1 MNPQPATGA
10 IPSPIDYRDAIAASA
25 FPVPNNPASLN
36 FYRYSQVDSYPVLMQ
51 NVIPSCV
58 SNTLALLMQDYF
70 YRKTGQII
78 KFSPRW
84 IDALMKT
91 VDGQP
96 MATGGA
102 FPKVGLKLLKDYG
115 CATEATCPNNTLLP
129 VLQYRNPSCLTTAAY
144 SEAAQYKIPG
154 YIQINT
160 DTKSLRNAIYF
171 FGLVSTLRNVGDE
184 WYTSSTGVITWF
196 PADIDPL
203 RTPNPITSGH
213 QTVDFGWNGTMNK
226 LRNSWSKAW
235 DINGNGDYD
244 VNAWQPFIREAWA
257 IAEIP
262 VDTLTFLKNLPSQT
276 NFHYQWNT
284 DMVQGTGP
292 TDDIKFA
299 QIAMM
304 ILGYMTPP
312 PIDQLGH
319 YGPMSAKAFL
329 AYQLANNV
337 PGAAALGGSICGSH
351 TRQALNLRFAL

>member
-1 MNPQPATGA
+1 
-10 IPSPIDYRDAIAASA
+10 
-25 FPVPNNPASLN
+25 
-36 FYRYSQVDSYPVLMQ
+36 
-51 NVIPSCV
+51 
-58 SNTLALLMQDYF
+58 
-70 YRKTGQII
+70 
-78 KFSPRW
+78 
-84 IDALMKT
+84 MKT
-91 VDGQP
+91 VDGLD

-102 FPKVGLKLLKDYG
+102 IPQLGLKLLAKYG

-129 VLQYRNPSCLTTAAY
+129 ILQYRNPSCLTTAAY

-154 YIQINT
+154 YVKIPT
-160 DTKSLRNAIYF
+160 DSQSLRNAIYF
-171 FGLVSTLRNVGDE
+171 FGLVSTLRSVGDE
-184 WYTSSTGVITWF
+184 WYTPSWL
-196 PADIDPL
+196 AKDIDPL

-213 QTVDFGWNGTMNK
+213 QTTDFGWNGTLNK
-226 LRNSWSKAW
+226 LRNSWSKDW

-262 VDTLTFLKNLPSQT
+262 VDTLDFLKNLPSPA

-284 DMVQGTGP
+284 DMTQGTGP

-299 QIAMM
+299 QVALM
-304 ILGYMTPP
+304 ILGYLIPP
-312 PIDQLGH
+312 PQDQLGF
-319 YGPMSAKAFL
+319 YGVKTAAAIL